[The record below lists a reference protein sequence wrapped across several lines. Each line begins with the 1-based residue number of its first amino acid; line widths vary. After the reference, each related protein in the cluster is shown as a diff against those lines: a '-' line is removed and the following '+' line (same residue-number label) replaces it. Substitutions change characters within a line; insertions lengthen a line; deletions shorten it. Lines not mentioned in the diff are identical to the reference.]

1 MPSFIYNT
9 AMKEMIDGILDLDSD
24 TLKIMLVNDDYTPN
38 KDDDVVDAG
47 GAADAVDAEIVA
59 TNYARGWGAAGRKV
73 ATISV
78 AVDKVNDRAKATITD
93 LTWAALGGA
102 VNDVIAGAI
111 LVKEGGANDTT
122 SRLIA
127 FFDVADTPTN
137 GGDIKLDFDEVLG
150 NIWFST

>member
-1 MPSFIYNT
+1 
-9 AMKEMIDGILDLDSD
+9 
-24 TLKIMLVNDDYTPN
+24 
-38 KDDDVVDAG
+38 
-47 GAADAVDAEIVA
+47 
-59 TNYARGWGAAGRKV
+59 
-73 ATISV
+73 V

-93 LTWAALGGA
+93 LTWVALGGA